1 MSPHAECKRLHRALL
16 AERERATVKMSGWM
30 EQNFDMKEIDRAEPD
45 TDDETGVYED
55 GGRVAIVARPQ
66 ELVDEMEKLLAAAVA
81 EKVRLQRAVED
92 EQEKCR
98 LKVIQMQQEAA
109 ERETRAQ
116 AMFAS
121 QRKQLDEARAK
132 EREMHGQ
139 LVAMLEE
146 KENVKR
152 EGATKSKALDEKMA
166 SVKQTDGEMAKLQ
179 ADLQSLRDKLA
190 LQEREAER
198 ATKELKRALEA
209 EERKATA
216 LEKQVRNLES
226 HGGKQLIA
234 AESALERA
242 NAKVKTLE
250 AKLGHL
256 EAKLAE

>member
-1 MSPHAECKRLHRALL
+1 
-16 AERERATVKMSGWM
+16 M
-30 EQNFDMKEIDRAEPD
+30 EQNFDMKEIDRAEPEPD
-45 TDDETGVYED
+45 NDLYED
-55 GGRVAIVARPQ
+55 GDRVAIVARPQ

-92 EQEKCR
+92 EQEQSR
-98 LKVIQMQQEAA
+98 LKAIQMQQEAA

-132 EREMHGQ
+132 EREMHAQ
-139 LVAMLEE
+139 LVSMLEE

-152 EGATKSKALDEKMA
+152 EGATKARALDEKMA
-166 SVKQTDGEMAKLQ
+166 SVKQNDGEISKVKAELQ
-179 ADLQSLRDKLA
+179 ALRDKVA
-190 LQEREAER
+190 LEERETGR
-198 ATKELKRALEA
+198 ATNELKRALEA

-216 LEKQVRNLES
+216 LAKQVQQLES
-226 HGGKQLIA
+226 HGSKQLIA
-234 AESALERA
+234 AESALDRA